1 MANYDYDMLVIG
13 SGPAGQ
19 RAAIQAAKL
28 DKRVAIVERKETV
41 GGVAVNV
48 GTIPSK
54 TLRERGLYGDAY
66 VVKRDVRLADL
77 LVRTDYVT
85 RHEVD
90 VTLNQILRNRVE
102 LLAAEASFIDPHS
115 LHLIYSDGSEGEF
128 KLYGRGL
135 EVRDPE
141 KRRLYGEALYEKIGI
156 KPEEPEFHLF
166 AVDIESAAYAVI
178 RDEEWFRRIWNAA
191 GRG

>member
-1 MANYDYDMLVIG
+1 MDWEEFKRADPELEALGEERIEAARLVLLG
-13 SGPAGQ
+13 
-19 RAAIQAAKL
+19 
-28 DKRVAIVERKETV
+28 
-41 GGVAVNV
+41 
-48 GTIPSK
+48 
-54 TLRERGLYGDAY
+54 TLRKNGFPRISPVEPLLTMGRLYLGMMWQSRKA
-66 VVKRDVRLADL
+66 LDL
-77 LVRTDYVT
+77 LRDPRCTVHTTVSD
-85 RHEVD
+85 RH
-90 VTLNQILRNRVE
+90 
-102 LLAAEASFIDPHS
+102 
-115 LHLIYSDGSEGEF
+115 GSEGEF
-128 KLYGRGL
+128 KLYGLGL

>member
-1 MANYDYDMLVIG
+1 MDWEEFKRADPELAALGEERIEATGLVLLG
-13 SGPAGQ
+13 
-19 RAAIQAAKL
+19 
-28 DKRVAIVERKETV
+28 
-41 GGVAVNV
+41 
-48 GTIPSK
+48 
-54 TLRERGLYGDAY
+54 TLRKNGFPRISPVEPLLTMGRLYLGMMWQSRKA
-66 VVKRDVRLADL
+66 LDL
-77 LVRTDYVT
+77 LCDPRCTVHTTVSD
-85 RHEVD
+85 RH
-90 VTLNQILRNRVE
+90 
-102 LLAAEASFIDPHS
+102 
-115 LHLIYSDGSEGEF
+115 GSEGEF

-156 KPEEPEFHLF
+156 QPEEPEFHLF

>member
-1 MANYDYDMLVIG
+1 MDWEEFKRADPELAALGEERIEATGLVLLG
-13 SGPAGQ
+13 
-19 RAAIQAAKL
+19 
-28 DKRVAIVERKETV
+28 
-41 GGVAVNV
+41 
-48 GTIPSK
+48 
-54 TLRERGLYGDAY
+54 TLRKNGFPRISPVEPLLTMGRLYLGMMWQSRKA
-66 VVKRDVRLADL
+66 LDL
-77 LVRTDYVT
+77 LRVPRCTVHTTVSD
-85 RHEVD
+85 RH
-90 VTLNQILRNRVE
+90 
-102 LLAAEASFIDPHS
+102 
-115 LHLIYSDGSEGEF
+115 GSEGEF

-178 RDEEWFRRIWNAA
+178 SDEEWFRRIWNAA